1 MQAYLTCDKV
11 AAVKSIFFTLAK
23 IDIAAWVKEGKRKD
37 FKTLII
43 LKETDRMGKVHFS
56 KKVK

>member
-23 IDIAAWVKEGKRKD
+23 IDIAAWVKGGEEERFQKP
-37 FKTLII
+37 
-43 LKETDRMGKVHFS
+43 
-56 KKVK
+56 